1 MAELGEGWAG
11 AEAHALCRPLTVRT
25 YSFKR
30 SPQIVANNNGYGKS
44 TTYTAKRIYAA
55 YHGDSVP
62 KKHGL
67 PS

>member
-55 YHGDSVP
+55 
-62 KKHGL
+62 
-67 PS
+67 